1 MYTIPVFWMKVSSGR
16 VLLLYL
22 VADEPQEQHPDP
34 KRWLRNFCL
43 LVRLQPWPIKTNG
56 SVSYE
61 SVHLDS
67 FDHNLVESNLSSSI
81 CVFPT
86 RRRSG
91 KSPSSL
97 DPRRR
102 TAAGI
107 GRRSSYVLR
116 LSSSTHTKKL
126 TMVRSCEA
134 FALHQSISVTL
145 SSHKMTG
152 KHSLPNLV
160 AVGYNQACRQCEA
173 IGWWLQ
179 PTRWFT
185 LV

>member
-1 MYTIPVFWMKVSSGR
+1 M
-16 VLLLYL
+16 
-22 VADEPQEQHPDP
+22 
-34 KRWLRNFCL
+34 
-43 LVRLQPWPIKTNG
+43 
-56 SVSYE
+56 SYE

-67 FDHNLVESNLSSSI
+67 FDHNLVESNVSSSI
-81 CVFPT
+81 CVFPI

-152 KHSLPNLV
+152 KGSIRCRISWQSVTTKLVGNAKPSDGGCNRLDDSPWFNYSLAL
-160 AVGYNQACRQCEA
+160 
-173 IGWWLQ
+173 
-179 PTRWFT
+179 T
-185 LV
+185 LAQFYPRCF